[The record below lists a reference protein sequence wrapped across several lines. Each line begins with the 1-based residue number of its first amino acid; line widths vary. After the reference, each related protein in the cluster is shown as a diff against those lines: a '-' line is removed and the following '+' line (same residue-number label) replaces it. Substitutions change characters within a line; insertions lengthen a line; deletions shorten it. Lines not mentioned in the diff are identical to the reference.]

1 MSLQR
6 VVLLLGTNLG
16 NLENNIEIAINQ
28 IEKRL
33 GNIEKKS
40 KIIYSEPVE
49 FVSSNI
55 FCNIALSILVQISP
69 IELLKELKNIENEMG
84 RVEDSVISGG
94 YRDRIIDID
103 IVSYGN
109 LKFESK
115 KLKIPHYKHLY
126 ERAFSKILLKG
137 ID

>member
-1 MSLQR
+1 MSQQK

-16 NLENNIEIAINQ
+16 NLEKNIEIAISQ
-28 IEKRL
+28 IEKK
-33 GNIEKKS
+33 ISKVEKKS

-49 FVSSNI
+49 FVSNNI
-55 FCNIALSILVQISP
+55 FCNIALSIFVLISP
-69 IELLKELKNIENEMG
+69 VELLKILKNIENEMG
-84 RVEDSVISGG
+84 RIEDSSVLGE

-109 LKFESK
+109 LKFECK
-115 KLKIPHYKHLY
+115 KLNIPHNKHLY
-126 ERAFSKILLKG
+126 EREFSKILLKE